1 MKFSPRGNMIMGR
14 MVIRKT
20 DSLII
25 TSDQA
30 KVTKFILVD
39 AVGPEAATKGVKVG
53 DLVIASAL
61 GNIVMDRGRTYL
73 PICEEKN
80 IVFFVEDVKQSDLL
94 VQDKS
99 GNNFVAFDAEEAAP
113 NVAAPAREPEAQAA
127 AQ

>member
-1 MKFSPRGNMIMGR
+1 

-20 DSLII
+20 ESLII
-25 TSDQA
+25 LSDQA

-39 AVGPEAATKGVKVG
+39 AVGTEAAAKGIKVG

-61 GNIVMDRGRTYL
+61 GNIVMDRGTVYL

-80 IVFFVEDVKQSDLL
+80 IVFFVEDVTPDQLL
-94 VQDKS
+94 VQDK
-99 GNNFVAFDAEEAAP
+99 GGHNFVAFDSDDAAP

-127 AQ
+127 Q

>member
-1 MKFSPRGNMIMGR
+1 MRFSPRGNMIMGR

-25 TSDQA
+25 LTDQA

-39 AVGPEAATKGVKVG
+39 GVGPDAATKGIKVG

-61 GNIVMDRGRTYL
+61 GNIVMDRGTVYL

-80 IVFFVEDVKQSDLL
+80 IVFFVEDVKPEQLL
-94 VQDKS
+94 VQDKG
-99 GNNFVAFDAEEAAP
+99 GNNYVAFDSEDAAP

>member
-20 DSLII
+20 ESLII
-25 TSDQA
+25 LSDQA

-39 AVGPEAATKGVKVG
+39 AVGLDAAAKGIKVG

-61 GNIVMDRGRTYL
+61 GNIVMDRGTVYL

-80 IVFFVEDVKQSDLL
+80 IVFFVEDVERDQLL
-94 VQDKS
+94 VQDK
-99 GNNFVAFDAEEAAP
+99 GGHNFVAFDSDEAAP

-127 AQ
+127 Q

>member
-14 MVIRKT
+14 MVIRKSE
-20 DSLII
+20 SLII
-25 TSDQA
+25 LTDQA

-39 AVGPEAATKGVKVG
+39 GVGPDAAAKGIRIG

-61 GNIVMDRGRTYL
+61 GNIVMDRGTVYL
-73 PICEEKN
+73 PVCEEKN
-80 IVFFVEDVKQSDLL
+80 IVFFVEDVEMDQLL

-99 GNNFVAFDAEEAAP
+99 GNNYVAFDSEDAAP

-127 AQ
+127 Q

>member
-1 MKFSPRGNMIMGR
+1 MIMGR

-20 DSLII
+20 ESLII
-25 TSDQA
+25 LSDQA

-39 AVGPEAATKGVKVG
+39 AVGLDAAAKGIKVG

-61 GNIVMDRGRTYL
+61 GNIVMDRGTVYL

-80 IVFFVEDVKQSDLL
+80 IVFFVEDVTQDQLL
-94 VQDKS
+94 VQDK
-99 GNNFVAFDAEEAAP
+99 GGHNFVAFDADEAAP